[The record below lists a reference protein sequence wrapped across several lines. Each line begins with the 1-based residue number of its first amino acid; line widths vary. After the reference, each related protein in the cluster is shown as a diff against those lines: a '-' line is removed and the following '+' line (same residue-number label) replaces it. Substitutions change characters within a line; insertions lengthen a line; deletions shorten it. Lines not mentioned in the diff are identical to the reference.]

1 MKAEKGRELAVM
13 QGGKAERGPQ
23 RKPQKRV
30 PPSMTQGGEEG
41 EVDPWKG
48 MRRKRPVGAVPMG
61 GGWEDAEGKQRAL

>member
-13 QGGKAERGPQ
+13 QGGKAERGP
-23 RKPQKRV
+23 V
-30 PPSMTQGGEEG
+30 PPGMPHGGEEG